1 MSGHQ
6 RTSSSTSF
14 AAQNHQVTVDTAD
27 VLLLAVAELVGNAV
41 RHAGVGRVRVGVALG
56 AGWLRLDVADRG
68 RPAAAAGPPH
78 AGRPGVREWPRAAD
92 RPADDVRTG
101 R

>member
-1 MSGHQ
+1 MREREEQPRISGHQ

-68 RPAAAAGPPH
+68 PTCRGCRPPARRSTRSPRVAAGC
-78 AGRPGVREWPRAAD
+78 
-92 RPADDVRTG
+92 
-101 R
+101 